1 MIWHLSF
8 VKVAPL
14 DKEKLRPLFKRMLDE
29 EWITAGRILKD
40 EGEIILETNKSE
52 TFYEKLPQILEKEK
66 IIVQKIMS
74 EDDSL
79 DSLYTKLVEGKQW
92 K

>member
-1 MIWHLSF
+1 M
-8 VKVAPL
+8 
-14 DKEKLRPLFKRMLDE
+14 
-29 EWITAGRILKD
+29 KD

-52 TFYEKLPQILEKEK
+52 TFYEILPQILEKEK

>member
-1 MIWHLSF
+1 MSNIPIQ

-29 EWITAGRILKD
+29 EWITAGRILED

-52 TFYEKLPQILEKEK
+52 TFYEILPQILEKEN